1 MLFNKHLDKLNW
13 VCRKSIKELKDVA
26 PWKVADVCSISPT
39 LWSQEKKK
47 KIVNKMTGSSPHLK
61 NGGKDQVMREKKDVR
76 ETDKW
81 DLEGTGIS

>member
-1 MLFNKHLDKLNW
+1 MSVLFPRLYG
-13 VCRKSIKELKDVA
+13 VRK
-26 PWKVADVCSISPT
+26 
-39 LWSQEKKK
+39 KKK

>member
-1 MLFNKHLDKLNW
+1 MESEK
-13 VCRKSIKELKDVA
+13 
-26 PWKVADVCSISPT
+26 
-39 LWSQEKKK
+39 KKK

>member
-1 MLFNKHLDKLNW
+1 MESEK
-13 VCRKSIKELKDVA
+13 
-26 PWKVADVCSISPT
+26 
-39 LWSQEKKK
+39 KKK
-47 KIVNKMTGSSPHLK
+47 KIVNKMTGSSSHLK